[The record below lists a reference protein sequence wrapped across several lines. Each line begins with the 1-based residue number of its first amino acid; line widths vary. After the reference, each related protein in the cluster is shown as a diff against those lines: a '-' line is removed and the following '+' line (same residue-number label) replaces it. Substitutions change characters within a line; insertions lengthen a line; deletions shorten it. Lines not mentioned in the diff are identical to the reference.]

1 MLQNVFMFSLMLPQ
15 DFLLVFL
22 RGSKMIGRSNPYRL
36 LFFLGREAHDAVEVV
51 DSNLMK
57 ESEKF
62 DDVVQ
67 VAVDFTTYA
76 KSRFAV
82 LGCEYLILTPI

>member
-1 MLQNVFMFSLMLPQ
+1 MFSCFHSCSLTI
-15 DFLLVFL
+15 F
-22 RGSKMIGRSNPYRL
+22 Y
-36 LFFLGREAHDAVEVV
+36 LFSSGAQKWLADPTRTGYFFSLAERPT
-51 DSNLMK
+51 K